1 MRDSHNRPIEYLRL
15 SLTQR
20 CNFSC
25 GYCGGKAALGEK
37 DELTPGELLLLLRAF
52 AACGIARLRLTGG
65 EPLLRADLPEIVRLA
80 SSLPR
85 FTDISLTTNGALL
98 TKPLAKRLKEE
109 GLGRVNISV
118 DSLRPE
124 RFEQITGGGR
134 LADVLGGID
143 AALSSSLTPLHLNV
157 VLTRGVNDDE
167 ADDFLNYAKNN
178 PVTVRFIE
186 LMPFGGLGEGIV
198 PNGEI
203 LQRHPELLPVKK
215 EFSGQPSC
223 NYTAPGWK
231 GAAGFISPVTEKFC
245 SVCNRVRVLADG
257 SLKPCLGSG
266 ETTALKPLLHDREK
280 LEEAIRA
287 AVRNK
292 ASGHHFERGCS
303 AGCTLR
309 QIGG

>member
-25 GYCGGKAALGEK
+25 GYCGGKASLGEK
-37 DELTPGELLLLLRAF
+37 DELTPREIQLLLEAF
-52 AACGIARLRLTGG
+52 ATCGISRLRLTGG
-65 EPLLRADLPEIVRLA
+65 EPLLRGDLAEIVRLA
-80 SSLPR
+80 AAVPE
-85 FTDISLTTNGALL
+85 FNDISLTTNGALL
-98 TKPLAKRLKEE
+98 SVPLAKQLKAA
-109 GLGRVNISV
+109 GLRRVNISI
-118 DSLRPE
+118 DSLKPE
-124 RFEQITGGGR
+124 RFKKITGGGR

-167 ADDFLNYAKNN
+167 ADDFLSFAKNN

-186 LMPFGGLGEGIV
+186 LMPFGGAGEGIV

-203 LQRHPELLPVKK
+203 LARHPELLPVRK

-223 NYTAPGWK
+223 NFTAPGWK

-245 SVCNRVRVLADG
+245 GVCNRVRVLADG

-266 ETTALKPLLHDREK
+266 ETTALKPLLWDRDK
-280 LEEAIRA
+280 LIETIRN
-287 AVRNK
+287 AVQNK

-303 AGCTLR
+303 AGCTLQ

>member
-1 MRDSHNRPIEYLRL
+1 MRDRQNRQIEYLRL

-25 GYCGGKAALGEK
+25 GYCGGQAALGEK
-37 DELTPGELLLLLRAF
+37 DELTPGELLLLLQAF
-52 AACGIARLRLTGG
+52 AVCGITRLRLTGG

-80 SSLPR
+80 SSVPQ

-118 DSLRPE
+118 DSLRSE
-124 RFEQITGGGR
+124 RFKKITGGGN
-134 LADVLGGID
+134 LADVLDGID

-186 LMPFGGLGEGIV
+186 LMPFGGAREGGV
-198 PNGEI
+198 PNGKI
-203 LQRHPELLPVKK
+203 LARHPELKPIQKA
-215 EFSGQPSC
+215 FSGQPSID
-223 NYTAPGWK
+223 YTAPGWEGK
-231 GAAGFISPVTEKFC
+231 VGFISPVTEKFC

-257 SLKPCLGSG
+257 TLKPCLGSD
-266 ETTALKPLLHDREK
+266 EATPLKPLLHDREK
-280 LEEAIRA
+280 LISAIQS
-287 AVRNK
+287 AVLGK

-303 AGCTLR
+303 AGCTLQ

>member
-1 MRDSHNRPIEYLRL
+1 LRDSHNRPIEYLRL

-25 GYCGGKAALGEK
+25 AYCGGKAALAEK
-37 DELTPGELLLLLRAF
+37 DELTPGELLALLQAF
-52 AACGIARLRLTGG
+52 AACGITRLRLTGG
-65 EPLLRADLPEIVRLA
+65 EPLLRADLPEIIGLA
-80 SSLPR
+80 ASVPE

-98 TKPLAKRLKEE
+98 RLPLARRLKAA
-109 GLGRVNISV
+109 GLHRINVSV

-124 RFEQITGGGR
+124 RFKKITGGGN

-143 AALSSSLTPLHLNV
+143 AALASSLMPLHINV

-167 ADDFLNYAKNN
+167 ADDFLRFAENN

-186 LMPFGGLGEGIV
+186 LMPFGGAREGIV

-203 LQRHPELLPVKK
+203 LARYRELQPMRKAY
-215 EFSGQPSC
+215 SGQPSLD
-223 NYTAPGWK
+223 YTAPGWR

-292 ASGHHFERGCS
+292 ASGHHFERGCT
-303 AGCTLR
+303 AGCTLQ